1 MDYYA
6 KGIHMDLIPDV
17 LGILG
22 IISFIEEVL
31 WHSYLCL
38 LGEHYVCHD
47 LEQVARSFQDDALQ

>member
-1 MDYYA
+1 MDIKMDYYA
-6 KGIHMDLIPDV
+6 KGFHMDLIPEV

-38 LGEHYVCHD
+38 LGEH
-47 LEQVARSFQDDALQ
+47 LEGA